1 MSRLSNIGKYLRT
14 ARVGGQS
21 RKTSSAL
28 HAPGR
33 QPDNA
38 GHPDNAAHEP
48 APAIFVIFGIT
59 GDLAQKKLLPA
70 LYHLLKD
77 NLLNEHTVVVGVS
90 RRDMSAD
97 DLLKKVELCVI
108 EADKTCDPAVLDK
121 FRAILRMV
129 KLDPVVGEDYT
140 RLHQTLDQIE
150 DEQGMCMNRLYY
162 LAIPPQVYEP
172 VIENLGT
179 HGLNAGCQH
188 SKAVSRLLVEKPF
201 GYDLTS
207 AAELITSTGKYFTEE
222 QIFRIDHYLAKETA
236 QNILIFRQHNP
247 VFNTVWNCRHISAID
262 LIFSEQIGV
271 EGRAAFYDN
280 VGALRDVVQN
290 HLLQLLALTTM
301 ELPGSNDPSALHA
314 AKQALLADVR
324 SVDPDRD
331 RVVRAQ
337 YRGYQEEVSNP
348 GSGTETYV
356 SISTSIANDRWQN
369 TAVTLTAGK
378 ALDVKKTNITLTFTD
393 PAQQGNQNRL
403 TFRISP
409 NEGIDIELTV
419 KQPGFDD
426 RTENTHM
433 DFSYKHAFGNS
444 SHPDAYERVLV
455 DAVKGDHSLFATS
468 EEVLE
473 SWRIVQPVLTAW
485 SQDNDDLSYYEPGSG
500 GPSQA

>member
-1 MSRLSNIGKYLRT
+1 MRNLLKLKRHTRT
-14 ARVGGQS
+14 RHNA
-21 RKTSSAL
+21 SAV
-28 HAPGR
+28 ASPATT
-33 QPDNA
+33 QVT
-38 GHPDNAAHEP
+38 AAQLPE
-48 APAIFVIFGIT
+48 PAIFVIFGIT

-90 RRDMSAD
+90 RRDMPAD
-97 DLLKKVELCVI
+97 ELLKKVELCVM
-108 EADKTCDPAVLDK
+108 ETDQVCDPTVLDK
-121 FRAILRMV
+121 FKARLRMV
-129 KLDPVVGEDYT
+129 KLDPVVGEDYD
-140 RLHQTLDQIE
+140 RLRETLDQIE

-162 LAIPPQVYEP
+162 LSIPPQVYEP

-188 SKAVSRLLVEKPF
+188 GTAVSRLLVEKPF
-201 GYDLTS
+201 GYDMTS
-207 AAELITSTGKYFTEE
+207 ATELIASTGKYFTEE
-222 QIFRIDHYLAKETA
+222 QLFRIDHYLAKETA
-236 QNILIFRQHNP
+236 QNILIFRRHNP
-247 VFNTVWNCRHISAID
+247 VFNTVWNSRHISAID
-262 LIFSEQIGV
+262 LVFSEQIGV

-301 ELPGSNDPSALHA
+301 ELPADNHPDALHA
-314 AKQALLADVR
+314 AKQALLADVQT
-324 SVDPDRD
+324 VDPSRD

-337 YRGYQEEVSNP
+337 YRGYQEEVNNP
-348 GSGTETYV
+348 GSATETYV
-356 SISTSIANDRWQN
+356 SLTTSIANARWRN
-369 TAVTLTAGK
+369 TSITLSAGK
-378 ALDVKKTNITLTFTD
+378 ALDAKKTNVTLTFND
-393 PAQQGNQNRL
+393 PAHQGDENRL

-426 RTENTHM
+426 RTETTHM
-433 DFSYKHAFGNS
+433 DFSYKYAFGDS

-473 SWRIVQPVLTAW
+473 SWRIVQPILSAW
-485 SQDNDDLSYYEPGSG
+485 SQDSDDLSYYEPGSS

>member
-1 MSRLSNIGKYLRT
+1 MHHLLKLKRHH
-14 ARVGGQS
+14 RV
-21 RKTSSAL
+21 KSSA
-28 HAPGR
+28 ATATTPR
-33 QPDNA
+33 KS
-38 GHPDNAAHEP
+38 P
-48 APAIFVIFGIT
+48 ATTAQLPEPAIFVIFGIT

-77 NLLNEHTVVVGVS
+77 DLLNEHTVVVGVS
-90 RRDMSAD
+90 RRDMAAD
-97 DLLKKVELCVI
+97 ELLKKVELCVM
-108 EADKTCDPAVLDK
+108 EADKVCDPVVLEK
-121 FRAILRMV
+121 FQARLRMV
-129 KLDPVVGEDYT
+129 KLDPVVGEDYDH
-140 RLHQTLDQIE
+140 LHQTLDQIE

-162 LAIPPQVYEP
+162 LSIPPQVYEP

-188 SKAVSRLLVEKPF
+188 GTAVSRLLVEKPF

-207 AAELITSTGKYFTEE
+207 ATDLIASTAQYFTED

-236 QNILIFRQHNP
+236 QNILVFRQHNP
-247 VFNTVWNCRHISAID
+247 VFNMVWNSRHISAID
-262 LIFSEQIGV
+262 LVFSEQIGV

-301 ELPGSNDPSALHA
+301 ELPADNDQDALHA
-314 AKQALLADVR
+314 AKQTLLADVR
-324 SVDPDRD
+324 TIDPSRD

-348 GSGTETYV
+348 GSATETYV
-356 SISTSIANDRWQN
+356 SLTTSIANARWRN
-369 TAVTLTAGK
+369 TSITLSAGK
-378 ALDVKKTNITLTFTD
+378 ALGIKQTNVTLTFSD
-393 PAQQGNQNRL
+393 PARQGDENRL

-426 RTENTHM
+426 RTETTHM
-433 DFSYKHAFGNS
+433 DFSYKNAFGGS

-468 EEVLE
+468 QEVLE
-473 SWRIVQPVLTAW
+473 SWRIVQPILSAW
-485 SQDNDDLSYYEPGSG
+485 AQSSDDLSYYEPGSS